1 MTNKVDYD
9 AVVVGAGFAGLP
21 LIHHLK
27 KTGISV
33 KVLDKASEIG
43 GTWTWNRYPGAA
55 TDSEGYYYCLT
66 FSKEILQEWTWSE
79 RYPGWEET
87 NRYLNFVAD
96 KCDMWPHIQLNTEV
110 KSAEFIKDDGLWCV
124 KTGTGEETICK
135 YFISAMGMISQPV
148 IPKYNGMSNYKGPCF
163 HSSRWP
169 QEGLEYEGKKVGIVG
184 CGASTVQMLPI
195 MAQTAESVT
204 VFQRTPNFV
213 LPAMQKPMTPE
224 WEKDIKDNYEE
235 IINKVCELIND
246 ISDNFDDFSV
256 GIGMPGSLHP
266 ETGLV
271 QVSNTKALEGQNVKN
286 DLEKKLGYEVK
297 IANDADCLAVSES
310 IDGSGMN
317 YDSVFA
323 VIMGTGVGAGYTF
336 RNQLVV
342 GPNKLTGEWG
352 QNPIPGPMDDYEKSV
367 KRHCGRVGA
376 IEVFLS
382 GPGLENFYSF
392 ITNES
397 KTSKEIVELFR
408 NGDKVSKQIM
418 DKYFERT
425 ARSFSSI
432 VNILDPDVIVCG
444 GGMSEIEELYEEVPK
459 RIIPYIASNFF
470 NTPIVKSKHGSSS
483 GVRGAA
489 LLWD

>member
-1 MTNKVDYD
+1 M
-9 AVVVGAGFAGLP
+9 
-21 LIHHLK
+21 
-27 KTGISV
+27 
-33 KVLDKASEIG
+33 
-43 GTWTWNRYPGAA
+43 
-55 TDSEGYYYCLT
+55 
-66 FSKEILQEWTWSE
+66 
-79 RYPGWEET
+79 
-87 NRYLNFVAD
+87 
-96 KCDMWPHIQLNTEV
+96 
-110 KSAEFIKDDGLWCV
+110 
-124 KTGTGEETICK
+124 
-135 YFISAMGMISQPV
+135 
-148 IPKYNGMSNYKGPCF
+148 
-163 HSSRWP
+163 
-169 QEGLEYEGKKVGIVG
+169 KVGIDWGGTKIEGIVLEP
-184 CGASTVQMLPI
+184 STGKELLRKRVDAP
-195 MAQTAESVT
+195 
-204 VFQRTPNFV
+204 
-213 LPAMQKPMTPE
+213 
-224 WEKDIKDNYEE
+224 KDNYEE

-382 GPGLENFYSF
+382 GPGLEN
-392 ITNES
+392 I
-397 KTSKEIVELFR
+397 K
-408 NGDKVSKQIM
+408 GD
-418 DKYFERT
+418 R
-425 ARSFSSI
+425 
-432 VNILDPDVIVCG
+432 
-444 GGMSEIEELYEEVPK
+444 
-459 RIIPYIASNFF
+459 
-470 NTPIVKSKHGSSS
+470 
-483 GVRGAA
+483 
-489 LLWD
+489 

>member
-1 MTNKVDYD
+1 M
-9 AVVVGAGFAGLP
+9 
-21 LIHHLK
+21 
-27 KTGISV
+27 
-33 KVLDKASEIG
+33 
-43 GTWTWNRYPGAA
+43 
-55 TDSEGYYYCLT
+55 
-66 FSKEILQEWTWSE
+66 
-79 RYPGWEET
+79 
-87 NRYLNFVAD
+87 
-96 KCDMWPHIQLNTEV
+96 
-110 KSAEFIKDDGLWCV
+110 
-124 KTGTGEETICK
+124 
-135 YFISAMGMISQPV
+135 
-148 IPKYNGMSNYKGPCF
+148 
-163 HSSRWP
+163 
-169 QEGLEYEGKKVGIVG
+169 KVGIDWGGTKIEGIVLEP
-184 CGASTVQMLPI
+184 STGKELLRKRVDAP
-195 MAQTAESVT
+195 
-204 VFQRTPNFV
+204 
-213 LPAMQKPMTPE
+213 
-224 WEKDIKDNYEE
+224 KDNYVE
-235 IINKVCELIND
+235 IINKVWELINN

-352 QNPIPGPMDDYEKSV
+352 QNPIPGPMDDYEKSI

-392 ITNES
+392 ITNEN
-397 KTSKEIVELFR
+397 KTSKDIVELFR
-408 NGDKVSKQIM
+408 NGDKISNQIM

-444 GGMSEIEELYEEVPK
+444 GGMSEIDELYEEVPK

-470 NTPIVKSKHGSSS
+470 NTPILKSKHGSSS

>member
-1 MTNKVDYD
+1 M
-9 AVVVGAGFAGLP
+9 
-21 LIHHLK
+21 
-27 KTGISV
+27 
-33 KVLDKASEIG
+33 
-43 GTWTWNRYPGAA
+43 
-55 TDSEGYYYCLT
+55 
-66 FSKEILQEWTWSE
+66 
-79 RYPGWEET
+79 
-87 NRYLNFVAD
+87 
-96 KCDMWPHIQLNTEV
+96 
-110 KSAEFIKDDGLWCV
+110 
-124 KTGTGEETICK
+124 
-135 YFISAMGMISQPV
+135 
-148 IPKYNGMSNYKGPCF
+148 
-163 HSSRWP
+163 
-169 QEGLEYEGKKVGIVG
+169 KVGIDWG
-184 CGASTVQMLPI
+184 GTKI
-195 MAQTAESVT
+195 EGI
-204 VFQRTPNFV
+204 V
-213 LPAMQKPMTPE
+213 LEPTTGKELLRKRVDAP
-224 WEKDIKDNYEE
+224 KDNYVE
-235 IINKVCELIND
+235 IINKVCELINN

-397 KTSKEIVELFR
+397 KTSKDIVELFR

-425 ARSFSSI
+425 ARSFSSV

-444 GGMSEIEELYEEVPK
+444 GGMSEIEEIYEEVPK